1 MQSDVARATE
11 IFMPLGSVKELRILT
26 DEGMMSGFF
35 DERRTLVQTAKM
47 FSEDSAVKAVYWGLN
62 DIDPKTIKYVT
73 NDVGKRQFAT
83 RTANI
88 ASRKWILIDVDP
100 IRLKGQNSTD
110 AEKAEALRVTTA
122 VQEFLRTLKW
132 PEPLIVDSANGYHSI
147 YPVTLPVGDSTTI
160 KEALRILSW
169 KFSSQGAQVDTAVHD
184 ACRIVKV
191 PGTVG
196 RKGPDSAERPWRSS
210 KLLSVPPI
218 SRRLSYVD
226 LTSLRR
232 YAPLPP
238 PRISPITCKMS
249 QGRLK
254 DFFAQYASLFHVTG
268 HRPLSNG
275 SLHYYLNVCPFNDFA
290 EHSIHTAR
298 KTAIILSD
306 TGVGFKCFADQ
317 CDGEYSFDDLLT
329 LLEEETG
336 DARFEMDN
344 LEEMA
349 EAFGGVH
356 SL

>member
-1 MQSDVARATE
+1 
-11 IFMPLGSVKELRILT
+11 
-26 DEGMMSGFF
+26 MSGFF
-35 DERRTLVQTAKM
+35 NERRTLVKTAKVL
-47 FSEDSAVKAVYWGLN
+47 SEDNAVKAVYWGLN
-62 DIDPKTIKYVT
+62 DIDPMTIKYIS

-83 RTANI
+83 RTVNI
-88 ASRKWILIDVDP
+88 ASRQWMLIDVDP
-100 IRLKGQNSTD
+100 IRPKGQNSTD
-110 AEKAEALRVTTA
+110 AEKAEALKVTTA
-122 VQEFLRTLKW
+122 VQDFLRTLKW
-132 PEPLIVDSANGYHSI
+132 PEPLMVDSANGYHSI
-147 YPVTLPVGDSTTI
+147 YPVTLPVVDSTTI

-169 KFSSQGAQVDTAVHD
+169 KFSSDGALVDTAVHD

-196 RKGPDSAERPWRSS
+196 RKGPDSTERPWRSS
-210 KLLSVPPI
+210 KLLSAPPI

-238 PRISPITCKMS
+238 PRISPTACKMS

-254 DFFAQYASLFHVTG
+254 DFFAQYASLFHVVG
-268 HRPLSNG
+268 HRPLSDG

-290 EHSIHTAR
+290 EHSNHTAR
-298 KTAIILSD
+298 KTAIILSA

-317 CDGEYSFDDLLT
+317 CDDECSFDDLLT

-336 DARFEMDN
+336 DARFEMDD
-344 LEEMA
+344 LEEL
-349 EAFGGVH
+349 ENAFGGVH